1 MKPFYSIIY
10 RTLLAVLILTLP
22 AFSAFSQSS
31 IEEDQTDRVND
42 ILNQMQQEMQ
52 NSDTVPDSIVAP
64 PPIALQQALDDS
76 TVAMYQKAMRAYY
89 EYRVSGFE
97 HRKNVFS
104 WQLVSTKWIF
114 FGVLLMVFCGIFF
127 SGIQFYKSMT
137 LSKVEGGEAMDTGVT
152 EFEASTSG
160 IKVTS
165 SVLGIIVLVI
175 SLVFFYLYLVY
186 VYPIS
191 EIF

>member
-1 MKPFYSIIY
+1 MKPLYSNLY
-10 RTLLAVLILTLP
+10 RILLFAVFIFLP
-22 AFSAFSQSS
+22 VFTAYAQNSFDNNQA
-31 IEEDQTDRVND
+31 ERVTD
-42 ILNQMQQEMQ
+42 ILNQMEQEMQ
-52 NSDTVPDSIVAP
+52 NSETVPDSIVAP
-64 PPIALQQALDDS
+64 PPFALGQTLDDS
-76 TVAMYQKAMRAYY
+76 TIAMYQQAMRAYY

-97 HRKNVFS
+97 HRKNVFL
-104 WQLVSTKWIF
+104 WQLTSSKMIF
-114 FGVLLMVFCGIFF
+114 FGVLLMVFCGICF

-137 LSKVEGGEAMDTGVT
+137 MSKLDGGEAMETGVT

-175 SLVFFYLYLVY
+175 SLAFFYLYLVY

>member
-1 MKPFYSIIY
+1 MKPFYSILCRII
-10 RTLLAVLILTLP
+10 LAAVLFTLPVFP
-22 AFSAFSQSS
+22 AFSHSGLQQ
-31 IEEDQTDRVND
+31 DQTDRVND

-76 TVAMYQKAMRAYY
+76 TIAMYQKAMQAYY

-97 HRKNVFS
+97 HRKNVFL
-104 WQLVSTKWIF
+104 WQLVSSKMIF
-114 FGVLLMVFCGIFF
+114 FGVLLMVFCGICF

-137 LSKVEGGEAMDTGVT
+137 MSKVEGVEAIDTGVT

-175 SLVFFYLYLVY
+175 SLAFFYLYLVY

>member
-1 MKPFYSIIY
+1 MLS
-10 RTLLAVLILTLP
+10 
-22 AFSAFSQSS
+22 AFLAFSQSS
-31 IEEDQTDRVND
+31 SGEDQTDRVND

-52 NSDTVPDSIVAP
+52 NSETLPDSIVSP

-104 WQLVSTKWIF
+104 WQLVSTKLIF
-114 FGVLLMVFCGIFF
+114 FGVLLMVFCGICF

-137 LSKVEGGEAMDTGVT
+137 LSNVEGSEAMDAGVT
-152 EFEASTSG
+152 EFEASASG

>member
-1 MKPFYSIIY
+1 
-10 RTLLAVLILTLP
+10 
-22 AFSAFSQSS
+22 
-31 IEEDQTDRVND
+31 
-42 ILNQMQQEMQ
+42 
-52 NSDTVPDSIVAP
+52 
-64 PPIALQQALDDS
+64 
-76 TVAMYQKAMRAYY
+76 
-89 EYRVSGFE
+89 
-97 HRKNVFS
+97 
-104 WQLVSTKWIF
+104 
-114 FGVLLMVFCGIFF
+114 MVFCGIFF

>member
-1 MKPFYSIIY
+1 MKHSNSILY
-10 RTLLAVLILTLP
+10 RMVLLTAFFVLPVCSAV
-22 AFSAFSQSS
+22 AQNGVDDQSS
-31 IEEDQTDRVND
+31 RVND
-42 ILNQMQQEMQ
+42 ILNQMQQDMQ

-76 TVAMYQKAMRAYY
+76 TVAMYQQAMRSYY
-89 EYRVSGFE
+89 AYRVSGFE
-97 HRKNVFS
+97 HRKNVFL
-104 WQLVSTKWIF
+104 WQLTSSKMIF
-114 FGVLLMVFCGIFF
+114 FGVLLMVFCGICF

-137 LSKVEGGEAMDTGVT
+137 RGADEGSVDVDAAVT
-152 EFEASTSG
+152 EFEASASG
-160 IKVTS
+160 IKVSS
-165 SVLGIIVLVI
+165 SVLGIIILVI

>member
-1 MKPFYSIIY
+1 MQPVHSMLFRIL
-10 RTLLAVLILTLP
+10 LLAAVVCMP
-22 AFSAFSQSS
+22 SFSATAQNSS
-31 IEEDQTDRVND
+31 EDDQAARVNE

-52 NSDTVPDSIVAP
+52 NSQTVPDSIVAP

-76 TVAMYQKAMRAYY
+76 TLAMYQQAMRAYY

-97 HRKNVFS
+97 HRKNVFL
-104 WQLVSTKWIF
+104 WQLASSKMIF
-114 FGVLLMVFCGIFF
+114 FGVLLMVFCGICF

-137 LSKVEGGEAMDTGVT
+137 RSTGEGVEAADTGVT
-152 EFEASTSG
+152 EFEASASG

-175 SLVFFYLYLVY
+175 SLAFFYLYLVY

>member
-1 MKPFYSIIY
+1 MKPFYLILYQTI
-10 RTLLAVLILTLP
+10 LAALILT
-22 AFSAFSQSS
+22 FSASAAFSQSS
-31 IEEDQTDRVND
+31 LEEDQTDRVNN

-52 NSDTVPDSIVAP
+52 NSDTVPDSVVAP

-76 TVAMYQKAMRAYY
+76 TIVMYQKAMRAYY

-97 HRKNVFS
+97 HRKNVFL
-104 WQLVSTKWIF
+104 WQLASTKMIF
-114 FGVLLMVFCGIFF
+114 FGVLLMVFCGICF

-137 LSKVEGGEAMDTGVT
+137 LSKTEGGEALDTGVT

-175 SLVFFYLYLVY
+175 SLAFFYLYLVY

>member
-1 MKPFYSIIY
+1 MKIFNSIIT
-10 RTLLAVLILTLP
+10 RICVAVLIIIVS
-22 AFSAFSQSS
+22 AFSALSQSS
-31 IEEDQTDRVND
+31 SGEDQTDRVND

-52 NSDTVPDSIVAP
+52 NSDALPDSIVAP

-114 FGVLLMVFCGIFF
+114 FGVLLMVFCGICF

-137 LSKVEGGEAMDTGVT
+137 LSNVEGSEAMDAGVT